1 MREYEVL
8 YIAHPDLEGDR
19 LKEVV
24 DKFSGIV
31 AQNGGEVLKV
41 EEWGKQKLAYLVEKC
56 SKGQYVL
63 MNVAAPSTLTS
74 ELERNLRLD
83 ELVLKYLTV
92 KISDQVDV
100 EARKKEIAAS
110 RAKAEER
117 SSRAAAP
124 PSGEQPAAASPAG
137 PAEVESAT
145 GSNAEAS

>member
-31 AQNGGEVLKV
+31 AQNGGEVLKI
-41 EEWGKQKLAYLVEKC
+41 EEWGKQKLAYPVEKC

-110 RAKAEER
+110 RAKSEER
-117 SSRAAAP
+117 SPRPAVP
-124 PSGEQPAAASPAG
+124 PSDGQDAGESPARPAAETAD
-137 PAEVESAT
+137 AET
-145 GSNAEAS
+145 NAELS